1 MFFTIKD
8 SSFCPFYFLLGDY
21 LVLKIGKHSMLL
33 LINWGLWQSGAVV
46 LFLTTINLALV
57 FLVVEVF
64 LINGSANK
72 PLKQDKKQL
81 VLLLRRLF

>member
-1 MFFTIKD
+1 
-8 SSFCPFYFLLGDY
+8 
-21 LVLKIGKHSMLL
+21 
-33 LINWGLWQSGAVV
+33 LWQSGAVV
-46 LFLTTINLALV
+46 LLLTTINLALV

-81 VLLLRRLF
+81 VLLLRR